1 MDNTIKELNKH
12 IDRYLNKG
20 KDSDIRI
27 QIELDKI
34 KSWADEEG

>member
-1 MDNTIKELNKH
+1 MKDIKELNKY
-12 IDRYLNKG
+12 IQRYLNKSN
-20 KDSDIRI
+20 DSDTRI

>member
-1 MDNTIKELNKH
+1 MDDTIKELNKH
-12 IDRYLNKG
+12 IQRYLNKA
-20 KDSDIRI
+20 KDSDTRI

>member
-1 MDNTIKELNKH
+1 MDTKELNKY
-12 IDRYLNKG
+12 IQRYLNKG